1 MNNPVPGAL
10 ICESAFYE
18 GNALPFVPYAAEK
31 HAPVRQPWR
40 VICIPVRQGV
50 TVMNG
55 ALRCISCFQLS
66 TSPIRPLFSATLSC
80 GYSMTMASEISRRDF
95 FVRSALAGSVLAIPS
110 IAQAHGNV
118 LPCFVAGAGS
128 RGAACVE
135 VFSKGQ
141 RPEIRLYDRREE
153 KAVEL
158 ARRQKASCLSLTD
171 FKGQMTGKPLVV
183 ALPSTETAHF
193 LGAGG
198 GAGSPLFL
206 DYSNEGAMLPLLRSL
221 VQLPSGENTAL
232 LSPLD
237 CLVEALDSEREKLG
251 SLQRI
256 HFSRGACDQALLEEE
271 HARWLFV
278 FLSLAAP
285 SAVRQAHSLHS
296 VTLAGDGSAEECWMS
311 SLSFDGGLAVEMLSS
326 TSRHVQQRISLQGRS
341 KSTHFTVAG
350 VESLA
355 RNLSLNA
362 LRTRTLSRWYEALC
376 QGQSLERTPLQHA
389 TLLLATLEQA
399 KQNTMLSDRRTRGD
413 QFFRQDLT
421 A

>member
-1 MNNPVPGAL
+1 
-10 ICESAFYE
+10 
-18 GNALPFVPYAAEK
+18 
-31 HAPVRQPWR
+31 
-40 VICIPVRQGV
+40 
-50 TVMNG
+50 
-55 ALRCISCFQLS
+55 
-66 TSPIRPLFSATLSC
+66 
-80 GYSMTMASEISRRDF
+80 MTMASEISRRDF
-95 FVRSALAGSVLAIPS
+95 FVRGALAGSVLAIPS